1 MKMWFKGFL
10 MEKSERKKQYLV
22 GKKRSNSTS
31 AVTCCVLTFL
41 SRHWGVGVCMSV
53 GGSGEVPPPPSAG
66 VPEHGSLWS
75 RSESVTVWAAAV
87 STAAPSAWYRAQHLV
102 GVHFKSLNVTPAL
115 GEAGKGLLVVAG
127 SAAQAAER
135 GA

>member
-53 GGSGEVPPPPSAG
+53 GGSGEVPPPPVQESQSTDHSG
-66 VPEHGSLWS
+66 HDLSL
-75 RSESVTVWAAAV
+75 
-87 STAAPSAWYRAQHLV
+87 
-102 GVHFKSLNVTPAL
+102 
-115 GEAGKGLLVVAG
+115 
-127 SAAQAAER
+127 
-135 GA
+135 